1 MNTQA
6 LDQPS
11 DLVSVVITTYRRP
24 HLVTRAIDSALA
36 QTLQEIEVIVIV
48 DGPDPEAEAVL
59 SQIDDPKFRFVILP
73 ENVKLAG
80 ARNAGV
86 KEARGNWIAFLD
98 DDDEWLPN
106 KLEAQLE
113 VAQASQYRY
122 PIVSSR
128 ILNKTPKGDF
138 VWPRRFPKPS
148 EHLSDY
154 LFVRSFFIQG
164 EGFILPSTYFTK
176 RELLLKKPFVNNKHE
191 DYDWLL
197 KAVASEDSAV
207 EYVPDVTTI
216 WHSHTEVGRQRLGQ
230 IKNWKYSL
238 EWIQSA
244 RPFVT
249 PRAYASYVLIYVG
262 SQASGQLD
270 WGAFGFLIREAL
282 RDGKPRMIDFV
293 HYLFLWLFPERLRKS
308 VKALLSGKTGNK
320 NHPEE
325 TIPSA
330 Q

>member
-1 MNTQA
+1 MDNQTSSKA
-6 LDQPS
+6 S
-11 DLVSVVITTYRRP
+11 DLVSVVITTYKRP
-24 HLVTRAIDSALA
+24 HLVTRAIQSALA
-36 QTLQEIEVIVIV
+36 QTLENFEVIVVV

-59 SQIDDPKFRFVILP
+59 DQIEHPKFRFIVLP
-73 ENVKLAG
+73 QNVKLAG

-86 KEARGNWIAFLD
+86 KEAQGTWVAFLD

-106 KLEAQLE
+106 KLELQLK
-113 VAQASQYRY
+113 VAQASEYCY

-154 LFVRSFFIQG
+154 LFVRSFFLQG

-176 RELLLKKPFVNNKHE
+176 RELLVKRPFVHNKHE

-197 KAVASEDSAV
+197 KAVDSEDAGV
-207 EYVPDVTTI
+207 EYVSDVTAV

-244 RPFVT
+244 RAFVT

-262 SQASGQLD
+262 SQAAGQLD
-270 WGAFGFLIREAL
+270 WEAFGFLIREAASK
-282 RDGKPRMIDFV
+282 GNPRFIDFV
-293 HYLFLWLFPERLRKS
+293 HYLFLWLFPEQLRQTIKS
-308 VKALLSGKTGNK
+308 LMSGQATQKK
-320 NHPEE
+320 Q
-325 TIPSA
+325 SA
-330 Q
+330 EQTSSV